1 MSAQLAGPLHVRAPT
16 GFDLDDRD
24 DVAGRTRKY
33 KIDIHRGHC
42 ILIDRGL
49 PSVVERYG
57 FAPGREP
64 LVFRTSSYRR
74 AARFA
79 LYSCHSTATLC
90 ARTLARRMCRT
101 RGVCRTGD
109 AVQSKMPSILRRE
122 RYQMVQRLSA
132 ARTIAEP
139 SLQENAC
146 WNSGALE
153 SGPITRYFP
162 VGCGSV
168 CTIRRCVSG
177 RIASPRNW
185 PQAMKNSCS
194 GVKPFPDGG
203 GGLASSDFR
212 NAR

>member
-109 AVQSKMPSILRRE
+109 AVQSKMPSCHDHSADLRQASIRTPLCQSPWYLHRVQEPMNPADNDPDWTKNIWFLREHDDLFEQADFPRALRE
-122 RYQMVQRLSA
+122 RAARSLSA
-132 ARTIAEP
+132 LYTPE
-139 SLQENAC
+139 
-146 WNSGALE
+146 
-153 SGPITRYFP
+153 
-162 VGCGSV
+162 V
-168 CTIRRCVSG
+168 CRV
-177 RIASPRNW
+177 
-185 PQAMKNSCS
+185 
-194 GVKPFPDGG
+194 
-203 GGLASSDFR
+203 L
-212 NAR
+212 